1 MAMPE
6 SIYLWV
12 PRYVGGSSSPGA
24 LLDVKICILL
34 SGPHGGAMSLCDPVH
49 DELAP
54 RRVCLWACRGAHTL
68 LVAAN
73 VGKNGTGDCARDSHS
88 QTRTKKESSKEISM
102 MPLGPLGERGNQ
114 AHDHSQPRKH
124 SFYSRTLYTAGRS
137 PQTAD
142 PPSKDHGWPSPCFQT
157 CSIYTKYFTIKYPG
171 TTEHERQFMYCLAYL

>member
-1 MAMPE
+1 
-6 SIYLWV
+6 
-12 PRYVGGSSSPGA
+12 
-24 LLDVKICILL
+24 
-34 SGPHGGAMSLCDPVH
+34 MSLCDPVH

-124 SFYSRTLYTAGRS
+124 SFTRVHCT
-137 PQTAD
+137 PQTAVR
-142 PPSKDHGWPSPCFQT
+142 KLQT
-157 CSIYTKYFTIKYPG
+157 PLPRTMAGLRHVSRHAAYTPNILQSNIQEQQNMNDNFCAAWNIFRIKA
-171 TTEHERQFMYCLAYL
+171 QQLL